1 MPLEGVVLEEPLT
14 KELVRLKHAP
24 GKESAHVQGAN
35 PGHLK
40 NVIRQIKTELG
51 PRQPL
56 SLGQKIWLMLQGRDL
71 LQQRNDAIKTTFD
84 LKLIGLKPLIG
95 LLIRQ
100 RVKILRPGQGRAAE
114 IDRCTRLG
122 LTTSDPTGLRCTA
135 GRRWSALERTRP
147 ADTEPLAS
155 WAALPEVVRACL
167 RCSAESRV
175 VDSTDDLVDSPA
187 DP

>member
-1 MPLEGVVLEEPLT
+1 M
-14 KELVRLKHAP
+14 
-24 GKESAHVQGAN
+24 
-35 PGHLK
+35 
-40 NVIRQIKTELG
+40 IRQIKTKLG

-100 RVKILRPGQGRAAE
+100 RVKILRPGQGRATE

-122 LTTSDPTGLRCTA
+122 LTTSDPTGLLLHSGTTLIGLGAHTTSRHGTVGKLGGLA
-135 GRRWSALERTRP
+135 RGGQRLP
-147 ADTEPLAS
+147 A
-155 WAALPEVVRACL
+155 VQR
-167 RCSAESRV
+167 
-175 VDSTDDLVDSPA
+175 
-187 DP
+187 